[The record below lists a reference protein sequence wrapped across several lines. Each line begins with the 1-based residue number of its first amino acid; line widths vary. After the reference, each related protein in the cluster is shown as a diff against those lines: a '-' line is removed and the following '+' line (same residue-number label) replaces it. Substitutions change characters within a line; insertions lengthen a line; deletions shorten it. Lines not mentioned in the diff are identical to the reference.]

1 MTKLRRFF
9 LKYNNDLIL
18 TMKWADIPTLPSGK
32 FYKYSHFF
40 IAVAFYLDV
49 GTRPHETLYY
59 YTEQTA

>member
-1 MTKLRRFF
+1 
-9 LKYNNDLIL
+9 
-18 TMKWADIPTLPSGK
+18 MKWADIPTLPSGK